1 MCDAASESWLLALEP
16 GQQTLTLESHDTRPD
31 PLRDAPQRLV
41 PWVLDQ
47 NFVAGLIAGKHVNPD
62 KAAQQWI
69 AANKAKVNVWL
80 GK

>member
-1 MCDAASESWLLALEP
+1 MKSGSPAVA
-16 GQQTLTLESHDTRPD
+16 
-31 PLRDAPQRLV
+31 
-41 PWVLDQ
+41 VLKRFKWSNADQ